1 MPQHRIIRIQKP
13 FHAIL
18 RAALLSPFQL
28 PTRYLARHAF
38 LPAGV
43 GEVVD
48 GWMVGIS
55 VE

>member
-1 MPQHRIIRIQKP
+1 MPQHRIIRIQK
-13 FHAIL
+13 
-18 RAALLSPFQL
+18 PFQL